1 MEEESPVFRDPQL
14 ERQKSR
20 DKTRDPVDLADFYLA
35 ELAGGTSS
43 SVSKLDLQNGNH
55 AAATLCLQ
63 GYVEDRLASLGQD
76 KLDFS
81 SGTDSGT
88 GDSLEDPAEIHTGV
102 IATPHDVITTPH
114 DVITTPHD
122 VITTPHDVIK
132 APRENVLHPQKHAP
146 QNRPSA
152 NRVGF
157 KTHVPGIFDKI
168 QAKLDSSVKLI
179 DDELQESRRPRKTS
193 KSPETSSNSV
203 KSPETFT
210 RSNSALSRSSSVLS
224 SDDPIEIA
232 DQCLAEFQS
241 DLIAPRDVITT
252 SRDVITPPREIEEV
266 PPLHE
271 NIKHLPP
278 KMTKTKSVPS
288 MQRNARGFK
297 THVPGIFDKIQARLD
312 SSVKLIDEEES
323 TLANKS
329 TRKFSNETETR
340 RNKPAQI
347 SRSSSVLSSDDPI
360 EIADQCLAEFQSD
373 LIAPRDVITPP
384 RDVITPPRD
393 VITPPRDVITPP
405 RDVITPPRE
414 FEVPPLHENIKHL
427 PPKMTKAKSVPSM
440 QRNTRGFKTHVP
452 GIFDKIQARLDSS
465 VKLIDDEVTE
475 ELYSKNRSRQKTT
488 NFANKTEVDKVSKPA
503 LLSRSSSILSSDDPV
518 EIADQCLAEFQDSA
532 PSNPPRHEITP
543 PIEVIQHSRDVIT
556 TARDVITP
564 PRDVITPPREIEE
577 VPPLHENIKHLPPKM
592 TKTKSVPSMQRNAR
606 GFKTHVPGIFD
617 KIQARLDSSVKLIDE
632 EEMEENSR
640 KIPRDVIEE
649 KLKNLEP
656 DGFQCHVPDVFNK
669 IQEKL
674 YFSPDVKENQE
685 NEEKQVLK
693 T

>member
-76 KLDFS
+76 KLDIS

-88 GDSLEDPAEIHTGV
+88 GDSLEDPAEIHT
-102 IATPHDVITTPH
+102 DVITTPH

-122 VITTPHDVIK
+122 VITTPHGVITTPHDVIK
-132 APRENVLHPQKHAP
+132 APRENVLHPQEHAP

-193 KSPETSSNSV
+193 KSPETFSNSA

-252 SRDVITPPREIEEV
+252 PRDVITPPRDVITPPREIEEV

-393 VITPPRDVITPP
+393 VITPPR
-405 RDVITPPRE
+405 E

-475 ELYSKNRSRQKTT
+475 ELSSKNRSRQKTT

-532 PSNPPRHEITP
+532 PLSPPRHEITP

-556 TARDVITP
+556 TPRDVITP
-564 PRDVITPPREIEE
+564 PRDVITTPREFE

>member
-1 MEEESPVFRDPQL
+1 MEEESPVFKDPQL

-35 ELAGGTSS
+35 ELAGETSS
-43 SVSKLDLQNGNH
+43 SVSKLNLQNGDH
-55 AAATLCLQ
+55 AAATHCLQ

-76 KLDFS
+76 KLDTS
-81 SGTDSGT
+81 SGNDSGT
-88 GDSLEDPAEIHTGV
+88 GDSLEDPAEIHR
-102 IATPHDVITTPH
+102 DVITTS
-114 DVITTPHD
+114 
-122 VITTPHDVIK
+122 HDVIK
-132 APRENVLHPQKHAP
+132 APCENVLHPQKPAP
-146 QNRPSA
+146 QDRPST

-179 DDELQESRRPRKTS
+179 DDEIQESRRPRKTS
-193 KSPETSSNSV
+193 KSPENFTNSG

-232 DQCLAEFQS
+232 DQCLAEFKS
-241 DLIAPRDVITT
+241 DLIAPRDVITPP
-252 SRDVITPPREIEEV
+252 RDVITPPREFEV

-278 KMTKTKSVPS
+278 KMMKTKSVPS
-288 MQRNARGFK
+288 MQRNTRGFK

-312 SSVKLIDEEES
+312 SSVKLIDKEES
-323 TLANKS
+323 SLANKS
-329 TRKFSNETETR
+329 ARKFSNETETR
-340 RNKPAQI
+340 RNKPAPI

-393 VITPPRDVITPP
+393 VITPPREFEVPPLHENIKHLPPKMTKTKSVPAMQRNTKGFKTHVPGIFDKIQARLDSSVKLIDEEVTKELSSQSRSPQKTANFANKTEVDKVGKPALLNRSSSILSSDDPVEIADQCLAEFQDSAPLNPPRHEITPP
-405 RDVITPPRE
+405 NEVIKHSRDVITPPRE

-427 PPKMTKAKSVPSM
+427 PPKMTKAKSVPAM
-440 QRNTRGFKTHVP
+440 QRNTKGFKTHVP

-465 VKLIDDEVTE
+465 VKLID
-475 ELYSKNRSRQKTT
+475 K
-488 NFANKTEVDKVSKPA
+488 
-503 LLSRSSSILSSDDPV
+503 
-518 EIADQCLAEFQDSA
+518 
-532 PSNPPRHEITP
+532 
-543 PIEVIQHSRDVIT
+543 
-556 TARDVITP
+556 
-564 PRDVITPPREIEE
+564 
-577 VPPLHENIKHLPPKM
+577 
-592 TKTKSVPSMQRNAR
+592 
-606 GFKTHVPGIFD
+606 
-617 KIQARLDSSVKLIDE
+617 
-632 EEMEENSR
+632 EEMEENSQN
-640 KIPRDVIEE
+640 KIPRDFIDE

-674 YFSPDVKENQE
+674 YFSPEVTENQE
-685 NEEKQVLK
+685 NDEKKVLK